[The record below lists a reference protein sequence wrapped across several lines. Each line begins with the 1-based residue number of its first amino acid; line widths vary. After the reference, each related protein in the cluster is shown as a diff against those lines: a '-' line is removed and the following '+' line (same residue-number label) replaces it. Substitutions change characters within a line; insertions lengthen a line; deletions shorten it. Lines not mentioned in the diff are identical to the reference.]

1 MKMLKNTN
9 QNLHLVLLR
18 WIFTKQLLAM
28 KLSFLL
34 CFIGI
39 LHASAGVF
47 SQNNYVSLSVENE
60 SVRNILRKV
69 ENLSQYRFLYN
80 DDFVDL
86 DRTITM
92 DVKNNSVE
100 EVLDQVFAQAN
111 VNYQILANNLIVITP
126 SEMLQQPRI
135 SGTITD
141 AMTGETLVGVT
152 IMVEGTTIGATTNAQ
167 GVFSIEIPTDD
178 ATLRV
183 SFVGYFTESVSLDG
197 RNQIDVHMI
206 PDIRQL
212 DEVVVV
218 GYGGMRRSDLTGS
231 VVSIS
236 EEDLQSSLSTS
247 IEQALQGRAAGVQ
260 VFQNSGQPGGGLSI
274 RVRGSSSIHGDNE
287 PLYVIDGVPIS
298 GNSVGLAEGFDWAG
312 GGSGQTAVSAL
323 ATINPA
329 DIVSVEILKDA
340 SATAI
345 YGARGANGVILI
357 TTRRGE
363 KGEARIVYDAHM
375 GLQQVARRL
384 DVLDLREYAAFHN
397 ELAAEGWIGPR
408 EEFRDPSLLGP
419 GTDWQSEVF
428 RVAPVMSHQLSVSGG
443 TANTTYALSAG
454 YFEQEGIVIGSN
466 FDRYSLRLNVEN
478 QANDWLKVGNNITLS
493 RTHERITVNDTYD
506 GVIGSTL
513 LLAPDVP
520 LRFLDG
526 SWGGPLVID
535 QEHVNPVARALD
547 RDLRLE
553 RTRAL
558 GNLFLEAA
566 IFRNVTLRSSVGGDI
581 QSNNNYAF
589 MPTFEYG
596 IQVNDVNMSRRRVDQ
611 STFWQISNYITYQ
624 NSFGAHNISLMLG
637 QEASEA
643 TWEGLMGQRNT
654 FLTNDI
660 QEINAGDGE
669 TATNEGY
676 RGSSAI
682 SSYFARAFYNF
693 DDRYQVTATV
703 RADGSSNFG
712 KEYRW
717 GYFPSVAV
725 AWRISQEDFMQG
737 LEFLSN
743 LRLRASYG
751 EVGNQNIGGYRYG
764 SALTAVPTGMGQTFR
779 LQNIPNPFVKWEATR
794 STNFG
799 LEIGLFDHRI
809 DFMIDVYQ
817 KNVDDMLLELPLPNY
832 LGTGHWT
839 GISSPWVNVGQLEN
853 RGVEFTLSTRN
864 IAQRHM
870 TWDTDITLSHNRNEI
885 INLGAENASIIQN
898 VQWFHPVTNT
908 IAGQPIGQFYGWV
921 VDGIFT
927 SAEDIANSPRQHP
940 SVHPITGVWLG
951 DLKFKDLSGPNG
963 TPDGIID
970 ENDRTFIGNP
980 APDFTFGINNSI
992 NWRNF
997 DFSVYIQGSYGNEIF
1012 NFTRRITESM
1022 GTANFNQMATVNDRT
1037 IIEMIDTQGSATD
1050 PANFRVVNP
1059 TTNMPRATTTDPN
1072 NNIRISDRFVED
1084 GSYARIQTVSLGYV
1098 LPVNITAPIGVSRL
1112 RVYAT
1117 VQNLHTFTSYSGY
1130 DAEIGAFNQ
1139 NPMLMGIDN
1148 GRYPL
1153 PRIFTFGLS
1162 AQF

>member
-1 MKMLKNTN
+1 
-9 QNLHLVLLR
+9 
-18 WIFTKQLLAM
+18 
-28 KLSFLL
+28 
-34 CFIGI
+34 
-39 LHASAGVF
+39 
-47 SQNNYVSLSVENE
+47 
-60 SVRNILRKV
+60 
-69 ENLSQYRFLYN
+69 
-80 DDFVDL
+80 
-86 DRTITM
+86 
-92 DVKNNSVE
+92 
-100 EVLDQVFAQAN
+100 
-111 VNYQILANNLIVITP
+111 
-126 SEMLQQPRI
+126 
-135 SGTITD
+135 
-141 AMTGETLVGVT
+141 
-152 IMVEGTTIGATTNAQ
+152 
-167 GVFSIEIPTDD
+167 
-178 ATLRV
+178 
-183 SFVGYFTESVSLDG
+183 
-197 RNQIDVHMI
+197 
-206 PDIRQL
+206 
-212 DEVVVV
+212 
-218 GYGGMRRSDLTGS
+218 
-231 VVSIS
+231 
-236 EEDLQSSLSTS
+236 
-247 IEQALQGRAAGVQ
+247 
-260 VFQNSGQPGGGLSI
+260 
-274 RVRGSSSIHGDNE
+274 
-287 PLYVIDGVPIS
+287 
-298 GNSVGLAEGFDWAG
+298 
-312 GGSGQTAVSAL
+312 
-323 ATINPA
+323 
-329 DIVSVEILKDA
+329 
-340 SATAI
+340 
-345 YGARGANGVILI
+345 
-357 TTRRGE
+357 
-363 KGEARIVYDAHM
+363 
-375 GLQQVARRL
+375 
-384 DVLDLREYAAFHN
+384 
-397 ELAAEGWIGPR
+397 
-408 EEFRDPSLLGP
+408 
-419 GTDWQSEVF
+419 
-428 RVAPVMSHQLSVSGG
+428 
-443 TANTTYALSAG
+443 
-454 YFEQEGIVIGSN
+454 
-466 FDRYSLRLNVEN
+466 
-478 QANDWLKVGNNITLS
+478 
-493 RTHERITVNDTYD
+493 
-506 GVIGSTL
+506 
-513 LLAPDVP
+513 
-520 LRFLDG
+520 
-526 SWGGPLVID
+526 
-535 QEHVNPVARALD
+535 
-547 RDLRLE
+547 
-553 RTRAL
+553 
-558 GNLFLEAA
+558 
-566 IFRNVTLRSSVGGDI
+566 
-581 QSNNNYAF
+581 
-589 MPTFEYG
+589 
-596 IQVNDVNMSRRRVDQ
+596 
-611 STFWQISNYITYQ
+611 
-624 NSFGAHNISLMLG
+624 
-637 QEASEA
+637 
-643 TWEGLMGQRNT
+643 
-654 FLTNDI
+654 
-660 QEINAGDGE
+660 
-669 TATNEGY
+669 
-676 RGSSAI
+676 
-682 SSYFARAFYNF
+682 
-693 DDRYQVTATV
+693 
-703 RADGSSNFG
+703 
-712 KEYRW
+712 
-717 GYFPSVAV
+717 
-725 AWRISQEDFMQG
+725 MQG

-1117 VQNLHTFTSYSGY
+1117 VQNLHTFTRYSGY